1 MKKSR
6 ALELGQITKNAF
18 DKMYLAISNIYTI
31 ANGASAM
38 GMTDTSN
45 KLAAIGSEL
54 QLSKAELR
62 VADREYTAAI
72 HQEGILYG
80 D

>member
-18 DKMYLAISNIYTI
+18 DRVYLAISNIYKM
-31 ANGASAM
+31 ASGASAM

-45 KLAAIGSEL
+45 RLVAIASEIQLA
-54 QLSKAELR
+54 KAELR

-72 HQEGILYG
+72 CQEGILHA

>member
-62 VADREYTAAI
+62 VADREYTVAI
-72 HQEGILYG
+72 CQEGILYG